1 VDSQTS
7 IGALLASLRD
17 LQAIYV
23 RAKKLAALQ
32 QIYAGALPSELS
44 RRSRVA
50 FERSGTVVV
59 FADNGAVAAKLR
71 HLAPRIVSEIV
82 KSDPEVTAIRVEVQ
96 VAHSSTVRRHLH
108 RRIGSSGLASL
119 TALRDSLPETPLRT
133 ALSRLVG
140 GARALQSEHESLE
153 RQEGEEDQP

>member
-23 RAKKLAALQ
+23 RTKRLAALQ

-82 KSDPEVTAIRVEVQ
+82 KIEPEVTSIRVEVQ
-96 VAHSSTVRRHLH
+96 VAHSSTVHRHPH
-108 RRIGSSGLASL
+108 HRIGSSGLASL
-119 TALRDSLPETPLRT
+119 TALRDSLPETPLRA

-140 GARALQSEHESLE
+140 GAAASQSEHESLE

>member
-1 VDSQTS
+1 MDSQTS

-23 RAKKLAALQ
+23 RAKTLAALQ

-71 HLAPRIVSEIV
+71 HLAPRIVGEIV
-82 KSDPEVTAIRVEVQ
+82 KSAPEVTAIRVEVQ
-96 VAHSSTVRRHLH
+96 VAHSSTVRRHSH
-108 RRIGSSGLASL
+108 RQIGSSGLASL
-119 TALRDSLPETPLRT
+119 TALRDSLPETPLRA

-140 GARALQSEHESLE
+140 GAAASQSEHESLE
-153 RQEGEEDQP
+153 RQEGKEDEP